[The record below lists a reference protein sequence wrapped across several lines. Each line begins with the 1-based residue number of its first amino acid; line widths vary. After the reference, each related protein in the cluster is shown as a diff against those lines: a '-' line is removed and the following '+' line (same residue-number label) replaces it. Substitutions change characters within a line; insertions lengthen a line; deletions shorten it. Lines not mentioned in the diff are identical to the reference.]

1 MSHDVKQRSKT
12 VHLRRNISLASI
24 QQHQI
29 NSIMTDSH
37 LNDKKFLINNI
48 QNSVPDFITGLL
60 YSNPNLVKIE
70 GYNAVIR
77 KDIEDVK
84 NNQVTLLSGKLHD
97 LTEHFCRINSYS
109 IV

>member
-1 MSHDVKQRSKT
+1 
-12 VHLRRNISLASI
+12 
-24 QQHQI
+24 
-29 NSIMTDSH
+29 MTDSH
-37 LNDKKFLINNI
+37 LNDKKFLINNV

-84 NNQVTLLSGKLHD
+84 NNQVTLLSGKLHN
-97 LTEHFCRINSYS
+97 LK
-109 IV
+109 